1 MAKETNNNKGN
12 GIGFLDSIKTKLI
25 LIMILIAAVPLSV
38 AVVVS
43 YNTSTSKALQ
53 DAADSAEWEVWYF
66 EGKFET
72 ICTSN
77 LNMIES
83 IASNPI
89 VVDYILGDTSI
100 AYEEVQDIIRECDEV
115 LDDGDQTSIA
125 GPDGVQIVRTSG
137 DFLDVSDRAYFQEA
151 MKGSSYISDL
161 TVSKTSGKRMISF
174 SAPVLDDNN
183 NVIAVVHRNYNINN
197 FHEVLA
203 ADTDSAFLIDRNGAL
218 CAHADYE
225 IGDGAHEEVDLSNL
239 ELFTNDESEGFYLEK
254 NYNNNYIAFARDPS
268 TGFLVCTSKTESQV
282 LGTAR
287 QSALLVLIVGIALL
301 VVAIIISLIMAKSFT
316 EPILAVAKSL
326 EALSDGRFVKVDKHG
341 ARKDEFGL
349 ISKATNSLIE
359 TLDTIVTNIK
369 NSASDVGSSS
379 DELSDMA
386 DQISKTAEDV
396 SHAVQEI
403 ASGAN
408 QQADEIQSATENV
421 GKIGDA
427 VGSVQ
432 SSSNDLTELAN
443 KMKEASEVSSKSL
456 ESLQTSSSQMTAKID
471 DISNTIQA
479 TKDAVNNISEKV
491 EGITSIAT
499 QTNLLSLNASI
510 EAARA
515 GEAGKGF
522 AVVAEEIGKLAEDSK
537 QMADDI
543 RKEMETLLTQS
554 EAAVNAAAEVKN
566 GNTDQQIA
574 LGETLDAVNG
584 MLEDISST
592 VDGVHL
598 ISEGADTCESS
609 KDSVVDTMSALSAI
623 SEENAA
629 SSEETGASMQELSDT
644 VTTLAGSANSLK
656 DIAQKLNEEMKFFKS
671 SVH

>member
-1 MAKETNNNKGN
+1 MPKEAKKGNGN

-25 LIMILIAAVPLSV
+25 LIMILIAAVPLAV
-38 AVVVS
+38 AVIVS
-43 YNTSTSKALQ
+43 YNTSTSKALA

-66 EGKFET
+66 EGRFET

-77 LNMIES
+77 MNMIQS
-83 IASNPI
+83 IASNP
-89 VVDYILGDTSI
+89 VVVQYITGDTSVS
-100 AYEEVQDIIRECDEV
+100 YEEVQDIIRECDEV

-125 GPDGVQIVRTSG
+125 GPDGFQIVRTSG
-137 DFLDVSDRAYFQEA
+137 DFIDVSDRAYFQEA
-151 MKGSSYISDL
+151 MKGNSYISDL
-161 TVSKTSGKRMISF
+161 TVSKTNGKRMISF
-174 SAPVLDDNN
+174 STPVYDDNN
-183 NVIAVVHRNYNINN
+183 NIIAVVHRNYNINN
-197 FHEVLA
+197 FHEILA
-203 ADTDSAFLIDRNGAL
+203 SDTDSAFMIDRSGKL
-218 CAHADYE
+218 CAHAAYE
-225 IGDGAHEEVDLSNL
+225 IGEGAHDEVDMSNL
-239 ELFTNDESEGFYLEK
+239 EVFNNDESEGFYLEP
-254 NYNNNYIAFARDPS
+254 NYDNNYIAFARDS
-268 TGFLVCTSKTESQV
+268 NTGFIVCTSKTEENV
-282 LGTAR
+282 LGAAR
-287 QSALLVLIVGIALL
+287 QSAVIVICVGIALL
-301 VVAIIISLIMAKSFT
+301 ITAIIISLIMAKSFT
-316 EPILAVAKSL
+316 EPIEAVAKSL
-326 EALSDGRFVKVDKHG
+326 ESLSDGRFNKVEKHDK
-341 ARKDEFGL
+341 RKDEFGL

-369 NSASDVGSSS
+369 KSATDVGSSS

-396 SHAVQEI
+396 STAVQEI

-432 SSSNDLTELAN
+432 NSSNDLTNLAN

-456 ESLQTSSSQMTAKID
+456 ESLQTSSSEMTAKID

-543 RKEMETLLTQS
+543 RKEMETLLAQS

-609 KDSVVDTMSALSAI
+609 KASVVDTMSALSAI

-629 SSEETGASMQELSDT
+629 SSQETGASMQELSET
-644 VTTLAGSANSLK
+644 VTTLAGSANDLK
-656 DIAQKLNEEMKFFKS
+656 SIAQKLNEEMKFFKS
-671 SVH
+671 AT

>member
-1 MAKETNNNKGN
+1 MAKENNKSSGN

-25 LIMILIAAVPLSV
+25 LIMILIAAVPLAV
-38 AVVVS
+38 AVTVS
-43 YNTSTSKALQ
+43 YNTSTSKALA

-66 EGKFET
+66 EGRFET
-72 ICTSN
+72 ICTTN
-77 LNMIES
+77 MNMIQS
-83 IASNPI
+83 IAGNP
-89 VVDYILGDTSI
+89 VVVQYITGDTSVS
-100 AYEEVQDIIRECDEV
+100 YEEVQDIIRECDEV
-115 LDDGDQTSIA
+115 LNDGDQTSIA
-125 GPDGVQIVRTSG
+125 GPDGFQIVRTSG
-137 DFLDVSDRAYFQEA
+137 DFIDVSDRAYFQEA
-151 MKGSSYISDL
+151 MKGNSYISDL

-174 SAPVLDDNN
+174 STPVYDDNN
-183 NVIAVVHRNYNINN
+183 NIIAVVHRNYNINN
-197 FHEVLA
+197 FHEILA
-203 ADTDSAFLIDRNGAL
+203 SETDSAFMIDRSGKL
-218 CAHADYE
+218 CAHAAYE
-225 IGDGAHEEVDLSNL
+225 IGEGAHDEVDMSNL
-239 ELFTNDESEGFYLEK
+239 DVFNNDESEGFYLEP
-254 NYNNNYIAFARDPS
+254 NYDNNYIAFARDPN
-268 TGFLVCTSKTESQV
+268 TGFIVCTSKTEEDV
-282 LGTAR
+282 LGAAR
-287 QSALLVLIVGIALL
+287 QSAVIVICVGIALL
-301 VVAIIISLIMAKSFT
+301 ITAIIISLIMAKSFT
-316 EPILAVAKSL
+316 EPIEAVAKSL
-326 EALSDGRFVKVDKHG
+326 ESLSDGRFNKVEKHDK
-341 ARKDEFGL
+341 RKDEFGL

-369 NSASDVGSSS
+369 KSAGDVGSSS

-432 SSSNDLTELAN
+432 SSSNDLTSLAS
-443 KMKEASEVSSKSL
+443 KMKEASEISSKSL
-456 ESLQTSSSQMTAKID
+456 ESLQTSSTEMTAKID

-543 RKEMETLLTQS
+543 RKEMETLLAQS

-629 SSEETGASMQELSDT
+629 SSQETGASMQELSET
-644 VTTLAGSANSLK
+644 VTTLAGSANDLK

-671 SVH
+671 AN

>member
-1 MAKETNNNKGN
+1 MAKDAKKGNGN

-25 LIMILIAAVPLSV
+25 LIMILIAAVPLSI
-38 AVVVS
+38 AVIVS
-43 YNTSTSKALQ
+43 YNTSTSKALE

-66 EGKFET
+66 EGRFET
-72 ICTSN
+72 IYTSN
-77 LNMIES
+77 MNMIES
-83 IASNPI
+83 IASNPT
-89 VVDYILGDTSI
+89 VVNYILGDTSI
-100 AYEEVQDIIRECDEV
+100 TYEEVQDIIRECDEV

-151 MKGSSYISDL
+151 MKGISYISDL

-174 SAPVLDDNN
+174 STPIYDYDNN
-183 NVIAVVHRNYNINN
+183 IIAVVHRNYNINN
-197 FHEVLA
+197 FHEILA
-203 ADTDSAFLIDRNGAL
+203 ADTDSAFMVDRNGAL

-225 IGDGAHEEVDLSNL
+225 IGEGAHEEVDMSNL
-239 ELFTNDESEGFYLEK
+239 DFFNNDESEGFYLEK
-254 NYNNNYIAFARDPS
+254 NYNNNYIAFAKDPN
-268 TGFLVCTSKTESQV
+268 TGFVVCTSKTESQV
-282 LGTAR
+282 LGAAR
-287 QSALLVLIVGIALL
+287 QSALIVLAVGIVLLIVA
-301 VVAIIISLIMAKSFT
+301 VVLSLIMAKSFT
-316 EPILAVAKSL
+316 EPILAVSKSL
-326 EALSDGRFVKVDKHG
+326 EALSDGRFVKVEKHS
-341 ARKDEFGL
+341 ARKDELGL

-359 TLDTIVTNIK
+359 TLDNIVTNIK
-369 NSASDVGSSS
+369 KSATDVGSSS

-396 SHAVQEI
+396 STAVQEI

-432 SSSNDLTELAN
+432 NSSNDLTNLAS

-456 ESLQTSSSQMTAKID
+456 ESLQTSSSEMTAKID

-543 RKEMETLLTQS
+543 RKEMETLLAQS

-629 SSEETGASMQELSDT
+629 SSQETGASMQELSET
-644 VTTLAGSANSLK
+644 VTTLAGSANDLK
-656 DIAQKLNEEMKFFKS
+656 SIAQKLNEEMKFFKS
-671 SVH
+671 AT

>member
-1 MAKETNNNKGN
+1 MAKGTKKNNDT
-12 GIGFLDSIKTKLI
+12 GIKFFDSIKTKLI
-25 LIMILIAAVPLSV
+25 LIMILIAAVPLAV
-38 AVVVS
+38 AVIVS

-66 EGKFET
+66 EGRFET
-72 ICTSN
+72 ITTSN
-77 LNMIES
+77 VNMIES

-100 AYEEVQDIIRECDEV
+100 PYEEVQDIIRECDEV

-151 MKGSSYISDL
+151 MKGSTYISDL

-174 SAPVLDDNN
+174 ATPVFDDNN

-197 FHEVLA
+197 FHEILA
-203 ADTDSAFLIDRNGAL
+203 ADTDSAFMVDRNGAL

-225 IGDGAHEEVDLSNL
+225 IGEGAHEEVDMSNL
-239 ELFTNDESEGFYLEK
+239 EFFNNDESEGFYLEK
-254 NYNNNYIAFARDPS
+254 NYNNNYIAFAKDPN
-268 TGFLVCTSKTESQV
+268 TGFVVCTSKTESQV
-282 LGTAR
+282 LGAAR
-287 QSALLVLIVGIALL
+287 QSAILVLIVGLALL
-301 VVAIIISLIMAKSFT
+301 AVAIVISLIMAKSFS
-316 EPILAVAKSL
+316 EPIIAVAHSL
-326 EALSDGRFVKVDKHG
+326 EALSDGRFNKVEKHDK
-341 ARKDEFGL
+341 RKDEFGL

-359 TLDTIVTNIK
+359 KLDEIVTNIK
-369 NSASDVGSSS
+369 KSAGDVGSSS

-432 SSSNDLTELAN
+432 SSSNDLTTLAN
-443 KMKEASEVSSKSL
+443 KMKEASEISSKSL
-456 ESLQTSSSQMTAKID
+456 ESLQTSSTEMTAKID
-471 DISNTIQA
+471 DISSTIQA

-543 RKEMETLLTQS
+543 RKEMETLLAQS

-629 SSEETGASMQELSDT
+629 SSQETGASMQELSET
-644 VTTLAGSANSLK
+644 VTTLAGSANDLK

-671 SVH
+671 AN

>member
-1 MAKETNNNKGN
+1 MAKEAKKGNGN

-25 LIMILIAAVPLSV
+25 LIMILIAAVPLAV
-38 AVVVS
+38 AVIVS
-43 YNTSTSKALQ
+43 YNTSTSKALA

-66 EGKFET
+66 EGRFET

-77 LNMIES
+77 MNMIQS
-83 IASNPI
+83 IASNP
-89 VVDYILGDTSI
+89 VVVQYITGDTSVS
-100 AYEEVQDIIRECDEV
+100 YEEVQDIIRECDEV

-125 GPDGVQIVRTSG
+125 GPDGFQIVRTSG
-137 DFLDVSDRAYFQEA
+137 DFIDVSDRAYFQEA
-151 MKGSSYISDL
+151 MKGNSYISDL
-161 TVSKTSGKRMISF
+161 TVSKTNGKRMISF
-174 SAPVLDDNN
+174 STPVYDDNN
-183 NVIAVVHRNYNINN
+183 NIIAVVHRNYNINN
-197 FHEVLA
+197 FHEILA
-203 ADTDSAFLIDRNGAL
+203 SDTDSAFMIDRSGKL
-218 CAHADYE
+218 CAHAAYE
-225 IGDGAHEEVDLSNL
+225 IGEGAHDEVDMSNL
-239 ELFTNDESEGFYLEK
+239 EVFNNDESEGFYLEP
-254 NYNNNYIAFARDPS
+254 NYDNNYIAFARDPN
-268 TGFLVCTSKTESQV
+268 TGFIVCTSKTEEDV
-282 LGTAR
+282 LGAAR
-287 QSALLVLIVGIALL
+287 QSAVIVLCVGIALL
-301 VVAIIISLIMAKSFT
+301 ITAIIISLIMAKSFT
-316 EPILAVAKSL
+316 EPIEAVAKSL
-326 EALSDGRFVKVDKHG
+326 ESLSDGRFNKVEKHDK
-341 ARKDEFGL
+341 RKDEFGL

-369 NSASDVGSSS
+369 KSAGDVGSSS
-379 DELSDMA
+379 DELSEMA

-432 SSSNDLTELAN
+432 SSSNDLTSLAS
-443 KMKEASEVSSKSL
+443 KMKEASEISSKSL
-456 ESLQTSSSQMTAKID
+456 ESLQTSSTEMTAKID
-471 DISNTIQA
+471 DISSTIQA

-543 RKEMETLLTQS
+543 RKEMETLLAQS

-609 KDSVVDTMSALSAI
+609 KDSVIDTMSALSAI

-629 SSEETGASMQELSDT
+629 SSQETGASMQELSET
-644 VTTLAGSANSLK
+644 VTTLAGSANDLK

-671 SVH
+671 AN

>member
-1 MAKETNNNKGN
+1 MAKENNKSNGN

-25 LIMILIAAVPLSV
+25 LIMILIAAVPLAV
-38 AVVVS
+38 AVIVS
-43 YNTSTSKALQ
+43 YNTSTSKALA

-66 EGKFET
+66 EGRFET

-77 LNMIES
+77 MNMIQS
-83 IASNPI
+83 IASNP
-89 VVDYILGDTSI
+89 VVVQYITGDTSVS
-100 AYEEVQDIIRECDEV
+100 YEEVQDIIRECDKV

-125 GPDGVQIVRTSG
+125 GPDGFQIVRTSG
-137 DFLDVSDRAYFQEA
+137 DFIDVSDRAYFQEA
-151 MKGSSYISDL
+151 MKGNSYISDL

-174 SAPVLDDNN
+174 STPVYDDNN
-183 NVIAVVHRNYNINN
+183 NIIAVVHRNYNINN
-197 FHEVLA
+197 FHEILA
-203 ADTDSAFLIDRNGAL
+203 SDTDSAFMIDRNGKL
-218 CAHADYE
+218 CAHAAYE
-225 IGDGAHEEVDLSNL
+225 IGEGAHDEVDMSNL
-239 ELFTNDESEGFYLEK
+239 DVFNNAESEGFYLEP
-254 NYNNNYIAFARDPS
+254 NYDNNYIAFARDPN
-268 TGFLVCTSKTESQV
+268 TGFIVCTSKTEEDV
-282 LGTAR
+282 LGAAR
-287 QSALLVLIVGIALL
+287 QSAVIVICVGIALL
-301 VVAIIISLIMAKSFT
+301 ITAIIISLIMAKSFT
-316 EPILAVAKSL
+316 EPIKAVAKSL
-326 EALSDGRFVKVDKHG
+326 ESLSDGRFNRVEKHDK
-341 ARKDEFGL
+341 RKDEFGL

-369 NSASDVGSSS
+369 KSAGDVGSSS
-379 DELSDMA
+379 DELSEMA

-432 SSSNDLTELAN
+432 SSSNDLTSLAS
-443 KMKEASEVSSKSL
+443 KMKEASEISSKSL
-456 ESLQTSSSQMTAKID
+456 ESLQTSSTEMTAKID
-471 DISNTIQA
+471 DISSTIQA

-543 RKEMETLLTQS
+543 RKEMETLLAQS

-629 SSEETGASMQELSDT
+629 SSQETGASMQELSET
-644 VTTLAGSANSLK
+644 VTTLAGSANDLK

-671 SVH
+671 AN

>member
-1 MAKETNNNKGN
+1 MAKGTNKNKGN
-12 GIGFLDSIKTKLI
+12 GIGFFDSIKTKLI
-25 LIMILIAAVPLSV
+25 LIMILIAAVPLTI
-38 AVVVS
+38 AVIVS
-43 YNTSTSKALQ
+43 YNTSTTKALA
-53 DAADSAEWEVWYF
+53 DVADSAEWEVWYF
-66 EGKFET
+66 EGRFET
-72 ICTSN
+72 IYTSN
-77 LNMIES
+77 MNMIES
-83 IASNPI
+83 IASNPTVI
-89 VVDYILGDTSI
+89 DYILGDTSI
-100 AYEEVQDIIRECDEV
+100 AYEEVQEVIRECDEV

-151 MKGSSYISDL
+151 MKGTSYISDL
-161 TVSKTSGKRMISF
+161 TVSKTSGKRMVSF
-174 SAPVLDDNN
+174 SAPVFDYDN

-197 FHEVLA
+197 FHEILA
-203 ADTDSAFLIDRNGAL
+203 ADTEGAFMVDRNGAL
-218 CAHADYE
+218 CAHAAYE
-225 IGDGAHEEVDLSNL
+225 IGEGAHEEVDMSNL
-239 ELFTNDESEGFYLEK
+239 DFFNNDETEGFYQEK
-254 NYNNNYIAFARDPS
+254 NYDNNYIAFARDPN
-268 TGFLVCTSKTESQV
+268 TGFVVCTSKTEDEV
-282 LGTAR
+282 LGAAR
-287 QSALLVLIVGIALL
+287 QSAMIVLAVGIVLLIVA
-301 VVAIIISLIMAKSFT
+301 VVLSLIMAKSFT
-316 EPILAVAKSL
+316 EPILAVSKSL
-326 EALSDGRFVKVDKHG
+326 EALSDGRFVKVEKHS

-359 TLDTIVTNIK
+359 TLDNIVTNIK
-369 NSASDVGSSS
+369 KSATDVGSSS

-396 SHAVQEI
+396 STAVQEI

-432 SSSNDLTELAN
+432 NSSNDLTNLAN

-456 ESLQTSSSQMTAKID
+456 ESLQTSSSEMTAKID

-543 RKEMETLLTQS
+543 RKEMETLLAQS

-584 MLEDISST
+584 MLEDIRST

-629 SSEETGASMQELSDT
+629 SSQETGASMQELSET
-644 VTTLAGSANSLK
+644 VTTLAGSANDLK
-656 DIAQKLNEEMKFFKS
+656 SIAQKLNEEMKFFKS
-671 SVH
+671 AT